1 MWRPHRLGVSSAV
14 ARGSLTSSIELE
26 EGSKIKQ
33 PLAIVCS
40 IALLSIVGCA
50 RPTQPRQPAAKQAP
64 SATEE
69 EPITTMDFESGEAET
84 PTEASGETEA
94 DSDGVGE

>member
-1 MWRPHRLGVSSAV
+1 M
-14 ARGSLTSSIELE
+14 
-26 EGSKIKQ
+26 KQ
-33 PLAIVCS
+33 PLAVVCS

-69 EPITTMDFESGEAET
+69 EPITAMDFESGEIET
-84 PTEASGETEA
+84 PKETSGETEA
-94 DSDGVGE
+94 DSDEVDE